1 METSLALSVGLP
13 VALCIIM
20 LGLGLSLRLGD
31 FIRVISRPWPVIVG
45 LVCQVIILPGF
56 CFALVLVS
64 DLPPAISVGMLLL
77 AASPG
82 GTSATLYTHLA
93 RGDVALS
100 IALTAVSSLFALISL
115 PIIVSIALMVFYGE
129 GSTVNLQIH
138 QVLQI
143 FAIAI
148 VPALIGAFIHS
159 RYPAIARRLDRP
171 VRIIAT
177 LFLAMVVLVALF
189 GQWELLLVWGPT
201 VGVVVLIFNLV
212 SLAVGYWVPRLLK
225 IERPQAIALAMSI
238 GIHNAALVITLAM
251 SEYMLGNS
259 EMAIPPAAYGLIAYI
274 VGGAFVWV
282 LNRRQTADRPL
293 S

>member
-1 METSLALSVGLP
+1 
-13 VALCIIM
+13 
-20 LGLGLSLRLGD
+20 
-31 FIRVISRPWPVIVG
+31 
-45 LVCQVIILPGF
+45 
-56 CFALVLVS
+56 
-64 DLPPAISVGMLLL
+64 
-77 AASPG
+77 
-82 GTSATLYTHLA
+82 
-93 RGDVALS
+93 
-100 IALTAVSSLFALISL
+100 
-115 PIIVSIALMVFYGE
+115 
-129 GSTVNLQIH
+129 
-138 QVLQI
+138 
-143 FAIAI
+143 
-148 VPALIGAFIHS
+148 
-159 RYPAIARRLDRP
+159 
-171 VRIIAT
+171 
-177 LFLAMVVLVALF
+177 MVVLVALF